1 MLQFTKNFQ
10 SYLKKWDINYTC
22 NLNIYSYNYEFE
34 NNIKVLARHTV
45 DEKNFAIYFTY
56 KLESLYCPTNKKLD
70 ILNFCNKWNSKKNDL
85 FVFLCPVENALILT
99 RKITFYEDN
108 FPLNAAYSI
117 FLLYPEIIQEF
128 YTLAVKTKIFN
139 KEYTPKIIPSNPE
152 KAPKKEKIS
161 TSNLV
166 YNIAAN
172 DVSYMGYSFIQENA
186 QNDNKKK
193 QV

>member
-22 NLNIYSYNYEFE
+22 NQNIYSYNYEFE

-85 FVFLCPVENALILT
+85 FVFFWI
-99 RKITFYEDN
+99 
-108 FPLNAAYSI
+108 
-117 FLLYPEIIQEF
+117 
-128 YTLAVKTKIFN
+128 
-139 KEYTPKIIPSNPE
+139 
-152 KAPKKEKIS
+152 
-161 TSNLV
+161 
-166 YNIAAN
+166 
-172 DVSYMGYSFIQENA
+172 
-186 QNDNKKK
+186 
-193 QV
+193 